1 MRLCFLGE
9 CFTFLSPNKSHISV
23 AEEFPSDHN
32 TDNQN
37 RSSVTELQK
46 LDELVCACVGGVVTV
61 HEKPPWIVFA
71 AVSS

>member
-1 MRLCFLGE
+1 M
-9 CFTFLSPNKSHISV
+9 

-46 LDELVCACVGGVVTV
+46 LDELVCARVGGVVTV

>member
-1 MRLCFLGE
+1 MNASHFFHQTKATSLWLKSSHL
-9 CFTFLSPNKSHISV
+9 TITLATKIIALS
-23 AEEFPSDHN
+23 
-32 TDNQN
+32 
-37 RSSVTELQK
+37 ELQK